1 MRMIKNVSDDMWEN
15 IHEAKDK
22 IKEAYKLREV
32 DKGVAD
38 WYREMAVSHM
48 AFNTNGH
55 QNVKRLIEHAQMEM
69 KDNPMTPGMLAVY
82 NEMHADIMAH
92 AAEVNA
98 MIAAYK

>member
-1 MRMIKNVSDDMWEN
+1 MKMIKKLSDDMWGN

-38 WYREMAVSHM
+38 WYREMAVAHM
-48 AFNTNGH
+48 SFNTNGH
-55 QNVKRLIEHAQMEM
+55 LNVKRLIDDARTAMA
-69 KDNPMTPGMLAVY
+69 DNPMTPGMLAVY
-82 NEMHADIMAH
+82 NEMHADIMAA